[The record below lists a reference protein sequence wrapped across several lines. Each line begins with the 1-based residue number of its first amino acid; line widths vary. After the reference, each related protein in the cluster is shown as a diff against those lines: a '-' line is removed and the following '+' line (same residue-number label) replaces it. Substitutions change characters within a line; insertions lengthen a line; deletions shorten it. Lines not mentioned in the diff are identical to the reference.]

1 MIQRY
6 DMPSQNGQKSIFNS
20 FKNFHLHFFNLYLVF
35 IRKQQR
41 KLMSHRA
48 YEVLILQQ
56 IYLRNNVLW
65 FLVAN
70 WLERRN

>member
-1 MIQRY
+1 MIQSD

-20 FKNFHLHFFNLYLVF
+20 FKNFHLHFFYLYLVF

-56 IYLRNNVLW
+56 IYL
-65 FLVAN
+65 FAK
-70 WLERRN
+70 